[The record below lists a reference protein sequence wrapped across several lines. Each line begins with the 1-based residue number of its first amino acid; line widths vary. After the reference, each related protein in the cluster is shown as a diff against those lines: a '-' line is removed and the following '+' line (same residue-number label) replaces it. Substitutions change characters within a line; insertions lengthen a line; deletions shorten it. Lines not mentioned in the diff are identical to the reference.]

1 MPGERLRNA
10 EGRGNVLRTMHA
22 SNKPQDAASQGLAAV
37 EPEFAG
43 AVRDLWHGC
52 IGTTVRCVPSRRT
65 VVTGATARR
74 LFGKWRHGQ
83 RRMAAAEWRWLH
95 LLPPLG
101 FTVPQPVAWV
111 AQGARSLLV
120 TAELPGRA
128 VDAWA
133 NAAMAEGWLDELVRW
148 VVARVAPAVRA
159 LHAAGLVYR
168 DLYWNHV
175 FTVDP
180 RADATPAFLDVERVF
195 APRWRRRRWV
205 IKDLA
210 GLLASAPSGLGC
222 RAPLRFLRAYL
233 GESTRRHRGLVRA
246 IERKASRIRRRPP
259 RYG

>member
-22 SNKPQDAASQGLAAV
+22 SNKPQDAASPAFPAV
-37 EPEFAG
+37 EAELAG

-65 VVTGATARR
+65 VVTGDTAR

-95 LLPPLG
+95 LLPQLG
-101 FTVPQPVAWV
+101 FTVPRPVAWV
-111 AQGARSLLV
+111 AQGTRSLLV

-133 NAAMAEGWLDELVRW
+133 AAALAEGWLDELVRW
-148 VVARVAPAVRA
+148 AVGRVAPVVRA

-175 FTVDP
+175 FAVDP
-180 RADATPAFLDVERVF
+180 RANAAPAFLDVERVF
-195 APRWRRRRWV
+195 VPRWRRRRWV

-210 GLLASAPSGLGC
+210 GLLASAPSGLGG

-233 GESTRRHRGLVRA
+233 GESTRGHRALLRA
-246 IERKASRIRRRPP
+246 IDRKASVIRRRTP